1 VEVIS
6 YYRRKNKIEQ
16 AFREIKHYLKLR
28 PVFIT
33 REKRVKAHVAIC
45 VLGYLLLNT
54 LDEKLN
60 HSGDPRSATQ
70 VLEQMGKCLLN
81 RIGLKGDDKYS
92 EGITEVTENQRE
104 TLEALGCSYL
114 VSKKFLQPLLSN
126 SNM

>member
-1 VEVIS
+1 
-6 YYRRKNKIEQ
+6 
-16 AFREIKHYLKLR
+16 
-28 PVFIT
+28 
-33 REKRVKAHVAIC
+33 VKAHVAIC

-54 LDEKLN
+54 LDEKLDD
-60 HSGDPRSATQ
+60 SSDTRSAVQ

-92 EGITEVTENQRE
+92 ESLTEVTENQRE
-104 TLEALGCSYL
+104 TLETLGCGYL